1 MHRDSRA
8 AVDRRRLGLW
18 GAPGRLGRALVAGD
32 VAPAGLLLALLL
44 GSAWLVACGGAEERA
59 SGLSVRFA
67 DRGILAESAGVAF
80 YFFTDTAT
88 TGQCSAVRAQ
98 FPRPRSVLGPFRAE
112 LSAEAQQN
120 GLTFSLDTV
129 PVGTYVVLADALDA
143 AGLIV
148 GTGCA
153 EGQRVY
159 NRQRSGISI
168 VISRNPQ

>member
-1 MHRDSRA
+1 M
-8 AVDRRRLGLW
+8 VLG
-18 GAPGRLGRALVAGD
+18 
-32 VAPAGLLLALLL
+32 GLLLLAGFL
-44 GSAWLVACGGAEERA
+44 GLGACGGREQQA
-59 SGLSVRFA
+59 SGLSVAFA

-88 TGQCSAVRAQ
+88 TGQCTAVRAT

-112 LSAEAQQN
+112 LSAEAQQD
-120 GLTFSLDTV
+120 GLTFALDTV

>member
-1 MHRDSRA
+1 MHGDSCA
-8 AVDRRRLGLW
+8 AVDRRRLRQV
-18 GAPGRLGRALVAGD
+18 AAVTFLG
-32 VAPAGLLLALLL
+32 GLLGFA
-44 GSAWLVACGGAEERA
+44 ACGGSEQQS

-88 TGQCSAVRAQ
+88 TGQCNAVRAQ

-112 LSAEAQQN
+112 LSTEAQQN

-143 AGLIV
+143 AGLIL

-159 NRQRSGISI
+159 DRERSGISI